1 MEGPGGGAAEPRDRR
16 EGARAAGAQGVACAV
31 FACYG
36 LSQPL
41 HRELGGGRGR
51 EREKCLRLDASSSQS
66 APQALWLVRRKRH
79 RASPRSARRGAR
91 EKTRAGASAFRRGG
105 GGCPAGGGRGRKG

>member
-31 FACYG
+31 FAFYG

-41 HRELGGGRGR
+41 QRELGGGRGR

-66 APQALWLVRRKRH
+66 APPALWLVLLKRP
-79 RASPRSARRGAR
+79 RARPPSARRVER
-91 EKTRAGASAFRRGG
+91 EEKA
-105 GGCPAGGGRGRKG
+105 PAATTSRPVATAC